1 MSYHRVSF
9 PPKLQPI
16 LLLQVTVKRVM
27 TITPKSMKGMER
39 TPLRSQ
45 KGDGD
50 GGGGEEEEE
59 EEDGEGEEN
68 KGEDKNKDKGRG
80 HGEDQASTRAP
91 EFFKQKKY
99 KNTL

>member
-50 GGGGEEEEE
+50 GGGGEEEEGN
-59 EEDGEGEEN
+59 GEGEEN